1 MQKYIGV
8 DIGGTHITVAL
19 VDIHLGK
26 VAEHS
31 LRRVKVNPHAQAEEI
46 LAIWANTI
54 RGVMDSDASI
64 YNYSQIGI
72 AMPGPF
78 DYENGICWMKK
89 VNKYEHLYG
98 MNIKSELATRL
109 GLSPQQIS
117 FRNDAEAF
125 LEGEMLFGAGK
136 PFEKGLGITL
146 GTGLGTSLFEQG
158 NAIDLALGINHP
170 LHDGVA
176 EDFISTRWFTA
187 RYEALTQQP
196 LSGVKELVEKHE
208 TDPYAKIVFDE
219 FGQNISIVMDEFV
232 EKYAPD
238 VIVFGGNIAQASTL
252 FFPAIENRLANYL
265 PKIALKKSILHEY
278 AALMGAVGFGVKE
291 SFNLQTV
298 LPK

>member
-8 DIGGTHITVAL
+8 DIGGTHITAAL

-31 LRRVKVNPHAQAEEI
+31 LQRAKVNPHAQAEEI
-46 LAIWANTI
+46 LAIWENTI
-54 RGVMDSDASI
+54 RRIMDSDTSDCR
-64 YNYSQIGI
+64 YYRLGI

-78 DYENGICWMKK
+78 DYENGICLMKN

-98 MNIKSELATRL
+98 MNIKNELATRL

-136 PFEKGLGITL
+136 SFEKGLGITL

-170 LHDGVA
+170 LYDGVA

-187 RYEALTQQP
+187 RYRTLTQHTLP
-196 LSGVKELVEKHE
+196 GVKELVEKYE
-208 TDPYAKIVFDE
+208 TDPYAKLIFDE
-219 FGQNISIVMDEFV
+219 FGQNISLVMDEFV
-232 EKYAPD
+232 VKYAPEI
-238 VIVFGGNIAQASTL
+238 IVFGGNIAQASAL
-252 FFPAIENRLANYL
+252 FFPAIEIRLANYL
-265 PKIALKKSILHEY
+265 PKIVLKKSILHEY

-291 SFNLQTV
+291 LFDIQTV
-298 LPK
+298 MPK